1 MTRKSNSAS
10 QSGKPASD
18 SVSAAL
24 EELKTDLAIEVPEEL
39 AAIYREEAEDHIK
52 QIYGGLNALKIA
64 PNDLEQLQNVRRSA
78 HTLKGASGA
87 VGIRVVTKLS
97 HRMEDLLDWLYDNKQ
112 PLTPDRLTLLLDT
125 TDRLHDLSFGEFDHN
140 QIAEA
145 VGSLYQQYDAQLAEA
160 TQVTDHPA
168 EHKQPATASKPIEK
182 PSPASEPK
190 DEPKKSPSSKKPTHT
205 PAPQGQMLRVPLG
218 RIDDVVSTVSE
229 LIINRTT
236 FEQRM
241 GDFVGNVQEL
251 GAILERLRAV
261 AAEMETRYSV
271 DALGENP
278 AFHRAIGPTPNQL
291 SYMSQTNDARMS
303 EFDSLE
309 FDRYSEFHLL
319 TRSVSEVSN
328 DVNSVTNELRNLI
341 GDFDTLLA
349 RQDRLS
355 RDTQDRLMKVRMVPL
370 ATLSTRLNRAA
381 RVVARNQDKQVDLVI
396 TGEDTE
402 IDKTVLEEIA
412 EPLMHLVRNC
422 VDHGLEQPEEREANG
437 KPKQSTVRL
446 KAFYQGTQ
454 VVIRISDDGRG
465 LNHEKIATAAVKKGY
480 LKDSEVASMTP
491 QELYPYIFVPGL
503 STASALSEVSGRGV
517 GMDIVRNTVQKL
529 KGTIT
534 VDSEVDKGTTF
545 TIRLPL
551 TLAVTRALL
560 VVAGNELFALPM
572 QSVVQIARVERSA
585 IERLGS
591 QPVIRINDNAYP
603 LVRLADQLHLRESDD
618 DSPTIPILIVR
629 SGDVELAVH
638 VERIVAGRDI
648 VVKTLGSHLQSVDGL
663 IGATLLGDGTVVP
676 ILDPNAISGSSQQSF
691 IPTTAGRGATARGEL
706 NIMIVDD
713 SVSVRRVMENLV
725 KSNGW
730 KPMVAK
736 DGVDALE
743 ILQSQDRVPDMFLL
757 DVEMPRMDGYELLS
771 TLRGMPETQDIPI
784 VMVTSRSGEKHRQK
798 AFSLGAT
805 DYLVKPYQDEQLI
818 NLVKRLTSAATVG

>member
-10 QSGKPASD
+10 KSGKPASD

-168 EHKQPATASKPIEK
+168 ENKQPATASKPIAK

-422 VDHGLEQPEEREANG
+422 VDHGLEQPEEREAKG